1 MNRLRQEQGTV
12 LLLVLVVVTL
22 LTALLSDFAF
32 STLVD
37 LRLAESFRDRTKAY
51 YLAKGGVRFGRML
64 LQEDNNDHDSR
75 DETWAQAISGYPVG
89 DGVVSISIEDHDG
102 RLNLNRLVTS
112 QGNTDVVI
120 KERLLRLFEALGI
133 NEGAELTAALIDW
146 LDPDDDPEDLGAEK
160 DYYQGLASPYPIK
173 NSTFDELPELL
184 RVRGFSAKLLKQLAP
199 HVTIWGDRLVN
210 ANTASR
216 ELLLALADE
225 MEPEAAAAIVSAR
238 QQAPLT
244 AIRQLKELP
253 ELEQSYGFIFRY
265 VKVNST
271 SYRVTA
277 WAETGS
283 GNSTLKA
290 DIKKDGNQILYFKVD

>member
-64 LQEDNNDHDSR
+64 LQEDDNDHDSR
-75 DETWAQAISGYPVG
+75 DETWAQAIADYPAG
-89 DGVVSISIEDHDG
+89 DGVVSITIEDHDG

-120 KERLLRLFEALGI
+120 KERLLRLFERLEI
-133 NEGAELTAALIDW
+133 NEGPDLTAALIDW
-146 LDPDDDPEDLGAEK
+146 LDPDDDPEDLGAENS
-160 DYYQGLASPYPIK
+160 YYQGLANPYQIK
-173 NSTFDELPELL
+173 NSAFDELPELL
-184 RVRGFSAKLLKQLAP
+184 KVRGFSPELYKRLAP

-210 ANTASR
+210 INTASR

-225 MEPEAAAAIVSAR
+225 METEAADAVISSRQESAI
-238 QQAPLT
+238 T
-244 AIRQLKELP
+244 AVRQLKDLP

-265 VKVNST
+265 VKVKSS

-283 GNSTLKA
+283 GVSTLKA

>member
-1 MNRLRQEQGTV
+1 
-12 LLLVLVVVTL
+12 
-22 LTALLSDFAF
+22 
-32 STLVD
+32 
-37 LRLAESFRDRTKAY
+37 
-51 YLAKGGVRFGRML
+51 ML

-133 NEGAELTAALIDW
+133 NEGAELIAALIDW

>member
-64 LQEDNNDHDSR
+64 LQEDTNDHDSR

-89 DGVVSISIEDHDG
+89 DGVVSIRIEDHDG

-120 KERLLRLFEALGI
+120 KERLLRLFDALGI

-146 LDPDDDPEDLGAEK
+146 LDPDDDPEDLGAEA

-173 NSTFDELPELL
+173 NSALDELPELL
-184 RVRGFSAKLLKQLAP
+184 RIRGFSPELLKQIAP

-210 ANTASR
+210 VNTASR

-225 MEPEAAAAIVSAR
+225 METEAAAAIVGAR
-238 QQAPLT
+238 QQTPLT

-265 VKVNST
+265 IKVNSS

>member
-1 MNRLRQEQGTV
+1 MNRLRQEKGTV

-64 LQEDNNDHDSR
+64 LQEDDNSHDSR
-75 DETWAQAISGYPVG
+75 DETWAQAINNYPVG
-89 DGVVSISIEDHDG
+89 DGVVSITIEDHDG

-120 KERLLRLFEALGI
+120 KERLLRLFERLGI
-133 NEGAELTAALIDW
+133 NEGADLTAALIDW

-160 DYYQGLASPYPIK
+160 DYYQGLVNPYQIK
-173 NSTFDELPELL
+173 NSAFDELPELL
-184 RVRGFSAKLLKQLAP
+184 KVRGFSPELYKKLAP

-210 ANTASR
+210 INTASR

-225 MEPEAAAAIVSAR
+225 MDTEAADAIISSRQDSA
-238 QQAPLT
+238 LT
-244 AIRQLKELP
+244 AIRQLKDLP

-265 VKVNST
+265 VKVNSS

-283 GNSTLKA
+283 GISTLKA

>member
-1 MNRLRQEQGTV
+1 MRRLRQEQGTV
-12 LLLVLVVVTL
+12 LLLVLVVVAL
-22 LTALLSDFAF
+22 LTALLSEFAF

-51 YLAKGGVRFGRML
+51 YLAKGGIRFGRML
-64 LQEDNNDHDSR
+64 LQEDTNDYDGR

-112 QGNTDVVI
+112 MGNTDVVI
-120 KERLLRLFEALGI
+120 KERLLRLFDRLEIGD
-133 NEGAELTAALIDW
+133 GDELTAALIDW
-146 LDPDDDPEDLGAEK
+146 LDPDNEPEEQGAES
-160 DYYQGLASPYPIK
+160 DYYRGLATPYQAK
-173 NSTFDELPELL
+173 NGSFDDLQELL
-184 RVRGFSAKLLKQLAP
+184 QVRGFTAAVFKRLAP

-210 ANTASR
+210 VNTASR

-225 MEPEAAAAIVSAR
+225 METEAAEAIVSAR
-238 QQAPLT
+238 QKTPLT
-244 AIRQLKELP
+244 AIRQLRELP

-265 VKVNST
+265 IKVTSS
-271 SYRVTA
+271 SYRVAA

-283 GNSTLKA
+283 GISTLTA
-290 DIKKDGNQILYFKVD
+290 DIKKDRNQILYFKVD